1 MWHWGKRRGMI
12 LMRIQEVTKAE
23 IRLLEELP
31 NDDIYDGKGDRK

>member
-1 MWHWGKRRGMI
+1 MI

-31 NDDIYDGKGDRK
+31 NDGIYDGNGDRK

>member
-1 MWHWGKRRGMI
+1 MI

-31 NDDIYDGKGDRK
+31 YDDIYDGKGDRK